1 MQLSESQNIQVCNKS
16 VASQTFDEEA
26 TACGGILG
34 STKEELVCPNCE
46 ISFLPP
52 RKSHSCD
59 AGFEFGAK
67 LLMNNLNPRM
77 EEDSDS
83 GTGSVECLP
92 MIIMKS
98 N

>member
-1 MQLSESQNIQVCNKS
+1 MIFFFQVSSQNIQVCNKS
-16 VASQTFDEEA
+16 VASQTFKEEA
-26 TACGGILG
+26 CGILG
-34 STKEELVCPNCE
+34 STKEEFVCPNCE

-59 AGFEFGAK
+59 AGFEFDAK
-67 LLMNNLNPRM
+67 LLMTNPRT

>member
-1 MQLSESQNIQVCNKS
+1 M
-16 VASQTFDEEA
+16 ASQTFKEEA
-26 TACGGILG
+26 CGILG
-34 STKEELVCPNCE
+34 STKEEFVCPNCE

-59 AGFEFGAK
+59 AGFEFDAK
-67 LLMNNLNPRM
+67 LLMNNPRT

>member
-1 MQLSESQNIQVCNKS
+1 M
-16 VASQTFDEEA
+16 ASQTFEEEA
-26 TACGGILG
+26 ACGSLLDNALG

-52 RKSHSCD
+52 RKSHCCD
-59 AGFEFGAK
+59 HTGGFEFDAK

-92 MIIMKS
+92 MMIMKS
-98 N
+98 

>member
-1 MQLSESQNIQVCNKS
+1 M
-16 VASQTFDEEA
+16 ASQTFDEDA
-26 TACGGILG
+26 ACGGGILG
-34 STKEELVCPNCE
+34 STEEELVCPNCE

-52 RKSHSCD
+52 RKSHCCD
-59 AGFEFGAK
+59 HAGGFEFDAK

-92 MIIMKS
+92 MMIMKS
-98 N
+98 